1 MSDDESITTE
11 EMNAVV
17 NENTFEEVEIKG
29 VERKNHKKK
38 VPIIKTNKKPKVKK
52 EIEETDNEIIEPV
65 VVVKLVVKK
74 EKKPMSEA
82 KKASIEKLVEN
93 NKKRAEQRK
102 LDKEQGKPVKEMKPK
117 THTKEV
123 IKTEKIIY
131 MIQDN
136 NGGFKEVKNPPKL
149 TKKDIKRHENEL
161 EVQKQEELIGRKL
174 IRKKN
179 GTADKRSSNTKAVRS
194 PAQIAASKKLVEMNI
209 KRKEDRLN
217 QKKQMEKVK
226 LENMK
231 EEITDTIIDVVSKP
245 IQQVKQERKARRPVI
260 TEEEKNAYIFKQQ
273 KSLFC

>member
-17 NENTFEEVEIKG
+17 NEETFEEIEIKG

-38 VPIIKTNKKPKVKK
+38 VPVVKSDKKVKSK
-52 EIEETDNEIIEPV
+52 KLEEPADEIIEPEIKNKELK
-65 VVVKLVVKK
+65 KLKAEK
-74 EKKPMSEA
+74 EKKPMSEK
-82 KKASIEKLVEN
+82 KKAAIEKLVEN

-102 LDKEQGKPVKEMKPK
+102 LDKEEGKPVKPTK
-117 THTKEV
+117 HTKEI

-131 MIQDN
+131 MIPDN
-136 NGGFKEVKNPPKL
+136 SGGYKEVKNPPKL

-179 GTADKRSSNTKAVRS
+179 GTTDKRSSNTKAVRT
-194 PAQIAASKKLVEMNI
+194 PAQIAASKKLVELNK

-217 QKKQMEKVK
+217 QKEQKEKIK
-226 LENMK
+226 IENMK

-245 IQQVKQERKARRPVI
+245 IQQVKEERKARRPVI
-260 TEEEKNAYIFKQQ
+260 TDEEKKAYILKQQ
-273 KSLFC
+273 KSLFS

>member
-1 MSDDESITTE
+1 
-11 EMNAVV
+11 
-17 NENTFEEVEIKG
+17 
-29 VERKNHKKK
+29 
-38 VPIIKTNKKPKVKK
+38 
-52 EIEETDNEIIEPV
+52 
-65 VVVKLVVKK
+65 
-74 EKKPMSEA
+74 
-82 KKASIEKLVEN
+82 
-93 NKKRAEQRK
+93 
-102 LDKEQGKPVKEMKPK
+102 MKPK

-217 QKKQMEKVK
+217 QKKQMEKSNWK
-226 LENMK
+226 
-231 EEITDTIIDVVSKP
+231 I
-245 IQQVKQERKARRPVI
+245 
-260 TEEEKNAYIFKQQ
+260 
-273 KSLFC
+273 

>member
-1 MSDDESITTE
+1 MFTYNIIMSDDESITTE
-11 EMNAVV
+11 EMNQVI
-17 NENTFEEVEIKG
+17 NEETFEEVEVKG
-29 VERKNHKKK
+29 VERKTYTKK
-38 VPIIKTNKKPKVKK
+38 VP
-52 EIEETDNEIIEPV
+52 
-65 VVVKLVVKK
+65 VVKTETKPK

-82 KKASIEKLVEN
+82 KKKAIEKLVEN
-93 NKKRAEQRK
+93 NKKRAEQRR

-117 THTKEV
+117 QHTKEI

-131 MIQDN
+131 MIPDN
-136 NGGFKEVKNPPKL
+136 NGGYKEVKNPPKI
-149 TKKDIKRHENEL
+149 TKKDIKKHENEL
-161 EVQKQEELIGRKL
+161 EVQKQEELIGKKL

-179 GTADKRSSNTKAVRS
+179 GTADKRSTNTKAIRT
-194 PAQIAASKKLVEMNI
+194 PAQIEASKRLVELNK

-260 TEEEKNAYIFKQQ
+260 TDEEKKAYILKQQ
-273 KSLFC
+273 KSLFS